1 MRFPEQIPFE
11 LIKATVF
18 GIQIFNTRFS
28 SEKRENSR
36 CHISIYIYIYNKS
49 EQLEISVRKNTSD
62 FQGSTRERKCLVGES
77 VGLSSA

>member
-28 SEKRENSR
+28 SEKRENTR
-36 CHISIYIYIYNKS
+36 CHGFDIYIYNKS
-49 EQLEISVRKNTSD
+49 EQLEISSKEHVRFSRVD
-62 FQGSTRERKCLVGES
+62 ERAEVFGRGIGRLK
-77 VGLSSA
+77 

>member
-36 CHISIYIYIYNKS
+36 CHGFDIYIYIINRSSSKY
-49 EQLEISVRKNTSD
+49 LRKNTSD

>member
-36 CHISIYIYIYNKS
+36 CHGFDIYIYIINRSSSKYPFERTRPIFKG
-49 EQLEISVRKNTSD
+49 R
-62 FQGSTRERKCLVGES
+62 RERAEVFSRGIGRLK
-77 VGLSSA
+77 

>member
-28 SEKRENSR
+28 SEKTADVTV
-36 CHISIYIYIYNKS
+36 SICIYIYNKS